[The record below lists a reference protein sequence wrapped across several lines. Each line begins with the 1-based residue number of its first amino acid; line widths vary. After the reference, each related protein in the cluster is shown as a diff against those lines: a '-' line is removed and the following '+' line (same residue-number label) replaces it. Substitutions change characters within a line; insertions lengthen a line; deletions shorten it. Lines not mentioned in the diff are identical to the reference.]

1 MLFYVTWHILKRV
14 SGRVAYISQLL
25 KVKSSITYCIWI
37 LDHWHLWLMLRSIQ
51 SQMWDIPTYCL
62 WLPKVWKMMYKK
74 IKWQCYRLLS
84 RSWLSTKKSL
94 AAILE
99 DKWCSTVLAF
109 VLQVDDYHLR
119 GSFICRCLL
128 NVFHHHLIQELWPM
142 DVFYLL
148 KSVCISLDATIS
160 PKVVDFNRFSVS
172 SKSLKWHSIAIF
184 QVGS

>member
-1 MLFYVTWHILKRV
+1 MWWNVLELSKRT
-14 SGRVAYISQLL
+14 GQTALTRLT
-25 KVKSSITYCIWI
+25 ITYCYWTVTMCLNVI
-37 LDHWHLWLMLRSIQ
+37 LSSVTYFKKSSREGSLHFTTFEGKIIHNILHLNLKPLASVTYAAFHLKSDVGYSYLMS
-51 SQMWDIPTYCL
+51 PTSKHEGVH
-62 WLPKVWKMMYKK
+62 LPKVWKMMYEK

-128 NVFHHHLIQELWPM
+128 NMFYHH
-142 DVFYLL
+142 
-148 KSVCISLDATIS
+148 
-160 PKVVDFNRFSVS
+160 
-172 SKSLKWHSIAIF
+172 
-184 QVGS
+184 